1 MSKIIKNMQTPNKF
15 VKNGITS
22 GNKNLLEFIGLMCLL
37 HDNLS
42 PRYRI
47 PLILQLQQII
57 TKLYDLISGNH
68 CVWSTSRVS
77 HSCKLFLIVEMKF
90 LITEEFEYFFGSM
103 NLFSDNCFFQQLS
116 TSSPFLAEGFVF
128 DSDNPGSVPDLLIHL
143 LTARLS
149 PRCWLGVWH
158 GTVVKQCYM
167 IEKCVC
173 CLNAG
178 HYKQ

>member
-1 MSKIIKNMQTPNKF
+1 MQTPNKF

-22 GNKNLLEFIGLMCLL
+22 GNKNLLEFIGVMCLL

-68 CVWSTSRVS
+68 CVWSTSRIS

-90 LITEEFEYFFGSM
+90 LITEEF
-103 NLFSDNCFFQQLS
+103 
-116 TSSPFLAEGFVF
+116 
-128 DSDNPGSVPDLLIHL
+128 DLLGEKNDFSFTYFDYKETWKFPRIRNSESLSKVHL
-143 LTARLS
+143 LNLLS
-149 PRCWLGVWH
+149 GIIFMNCSW
-158 GTVVKQCYM
+158 
-167 IEKCVC
+167 KCASLWAC
-173 CLNAG
+173 SRAIA
-178 HYKQ
+178 